1 MPGVVSGG
9 LVGLGVGGVAR
20 GSGEALVGRLK
31 MPVDE
36 VNLNTFL
43 SVAAACSAKKILAGL
58 PGADAVGVAVYAR
71 GDPGSGRV
79 EYLEIEVEVLG
90 RVEERDVVEALWSC
104 PIMGFLRD
112 KVRGVRVRV
121 RAS

>member
-1 MPGVVSGG
+1 MAGG
-9 LVGLGVGGVAR
+9 LVGLGVGGVTR
-20 GSGEALVGRLK
+20 GSDEALVGRLK

-43 SVAAACSAKKILAGL
+43 SVAAACSAKKILAEL
-58 PGADAVGVAVYAR
+58 PGAEAVGVAVYAL
-71 GDPGSGRV
+71 GDPDSGRV
-79 EYLEIEVEVLG
+79 EYLEVEVEVLG
-90 RVEERDVVEALWSC
+90 RAGEREVVEALWSC

-112 KVRGVRVRV
+112 KVRGVRVKV